1 MSIDPRTQRVC
12 CDAFSWFRFL
22 AEACGADEGG
32 AAANQR
38 THLRRAHTGMT
49 TVSDLTRTG
58 IDCENPLPLEISR
71 WSGAADLVDTLVA

>member
-1 MSIDPRTQRVC
+1 
-12 CDAFSWFRFL
+12 
-22 AEACGADEGG
+22 
-32 AAANQR
+32 
-38 THLRRAHTGMT
+38 MT